1 MTLSIATKH
10 TSRVCRYCKTPIY
23 IGCAYYEL
31 GHGKIKCDT
40 CERMAILIIAWLLIK
55 LNK

>member
-23 IGCAYYEL
+23 IGCAYYDL

-40 CERMAILIIAWLLIK
+40 CERMVVLMIAWLLIK